1 MEFYR
6 ASRVEE
12 YKRFSPL
19 RCCRK
24 VKKVQFFGKTP
35 PISKIFFTF
44 DRQWILRR

>member
-24 VKKVQFFGKTP
+24 VKKVQFFWKNTANL
-35 PISKIFFTF
+35 KDFFY
-44 DRQWILRR
+44 L